1 VWREFDEIHRAF
13 ISAPVLARFSDGAR
27 QHNDFAALHASL
39 TVAEL
44 WLIVVTAT
52 VLSPTG
58 GRSFL
63 PQCDSSTSHSPQE
76 EPLSNFVMT
85 SYLRTTSRLRQFPG
99 REEGQDMI
107 EYALLAALISIVAI
121 AVIILIGPY
130 LKNLFQDVVNAL
142 AGA

>member
-1 VWREFDEIHRAF
+1 MLTLLETQYVRLHNWLVSRA
-13 ISAPVLARFSDGAR
+13 
-27 QHNDFAALHASL
+27 Q
-39 TVAEL
+39 
-44 WLIVVTAT
+44 
-52 VLSPTG
+52 
-58 GRSFL
+58 
-63 PQCDSSTSHSPQE
+63 
-76 EPLSNFVMT
+76 
-85 SYLRTTSRLRQFPG
+85 